1 MNFVN
6 PTKGRMDL
14 NRMFD
19 DIMDF
24 VEDDKNSNYKLMIGT
39 DSQPGKI
46 ICFVTAVIIYRE
58 GKGAR
63 YYYRKFQHKK
73 IPSLRQRIFMEAN
86 YSIELANQL
95 SKKLEKMGRNDFNIE
110 IHLDVGEN
118 GKTKEII
125 KEVVGMVTGCGFD
138 AQVKPDSYGA
148 SKVAD
153 KYTKSMTSIM

>member
-14 NRMFD
+14 DKMFK
-19 DIMDF
+19 DIIEF
-24 VEDDKNSNYKLMIGT
+24 VEEEKNSNYKLMIGT

-63 YYYRKFQHKK
+63 YYYKKFQHKK
-73 IPSLRQRIFMEAN
+73 IPSLKQRIFMEAN
-86 YSIELANQL
+86 YSIELANQMSEL
-95 SKKLEKMGRNDFNIE
+95 LDKIGRKGLNIE

-118 GKTKEII
+118 GKTKEMI
-125 KEVVGMVTGCGFD
+125 KEVVSMVTGCGFD

-153 KYTKSMTSIM
+153 KYTKSVII

>member
-1 MNFVN
+1 MGALNFVIQ
-6 PTKGRMDL
+6 TKGVLDIDK
-14 NRMFD
+14 MFN
-19 DIMDF
+19 DI
-24 VEDDKNSNYKLMIGT
+24 VEFIKDDKNSKYKLMIGT
-39 DSQPGKI
+39 DSQPGKV
-46 ICFVTAVIIYRE
+46 ICFVSAVIIYRE

-86 YSIELANQL
+86 YSIELANIL
-95 SKKLEKMGRNDFNIE
+95 SSKFEKMGKKDFNIE

-118 GKTKEII
+118 GMTKDII

-153 KYTKSMTSIM
+153 KHTKLM